1 MRLSPALTGSRQ
13 RTAAVTFAAL
23 IALAALGWI
32 AARQI
37 RSPAQVAADTAP
49 PTPSQITVPVVR
61 RTLASEVIVRGTVR
75 YGAPQAVVLGTSQ
88 LQQGSDLVTRPPQPR
103 ATLRAGDVAMTVDGR
118 PVFVLP
124 GAVPMHRDLHIG
136 DFGPDVRQLEAAL
149 AGLGYS
155 PGRVDGRYDRATAAG
170 VSALYLG
177 RGWDP
182 MGPTEAQREQLR
194 TAQSSAAQA
203 RDTQLQA
210 QSTVEQAQNQSAAD
224 KDVARRAYDSARQ
237 KLAVTKAALTSA
249 RGRENVAKADSRR
262 DRAVADTDVVAKR
275 AAFKAALDNQEVAR
289 AKYNEVPRG
298 AEASE
303 AYAAYAEFRQA
314 GDAVKQTKTELS
326 TSITSAQAVRAT
338 AAAAVQRAHSDVV
351 LAKRDVSVARSEM
364 RRTRRAART
373 TKSTATLRAI
383 VRSDAAEARR
393 TAREVARLSSES
405 SVQVPANEILFFGSL
420 PLRVDSVSAKRG
432 SAITGPVMRVTN
444 SRLAIDSS
452 LEVSD
457 AKLVR
462 PGDPV
467 TIEEQDLGVTAHGAV
482 SQVADTP
489 GTSRVDPSRF
499 YMSVLPDAGLP
510 SLVGTSVKLT
520 IAVKSTRG
528 SVLAV
533 PPSALSVGGDGNSR
547 VQVRRNGQTG
557 IVNVV
562 PGLAAENLVEVRPA
576 GGAHLNAGD
585 LVVVGASDAARSGA
599 VSGRGP

>member
-1 MRLSPALTGSRQ
+1 MRLFPVLTGSRQ

-37 RSPAQVAADTAP
+37 RSPAQVAADTAA

-61 RTLASEVIVRGTVR
+61 RTLASDVIVRGTVR

-88 LQQGSDLVTRPPQPR
+88 VKQGSDLVTRPPRPR
-103 ATLRAGDVAMTVDGR
+103 TTLRAGDVAMTVDGR

-136 DFGPDVRQLEAAL
+136 DFGPDVRQLERAL
-149 AGLGYS
+149 AGLGFS

-170 VSALYLG
+170 VSAFYLSS
-177 RGWDP
+177 GWDP
-182 MGPTEAQREQLR
+182 MGPTDAQREQLR
-194 TAQSSAAQA
+194 TAQSTAAQA
-203 RDTQLQA
+203 RDTELQS
-210 QSTVEQAQNQSAAD
+210 QSTLEQARNQSAAD
-224 KDVARRAYDSARQ
+224 KDVARRAYESARQ
-237 KLAVTKAALTSA
+237 KLGVTQAALASA
-249 RGRENVAKADSRR
+249 RDKENVAKADSRR
-262 DRAVADTDVVAKR
+262 DRATADTDVAAKR
-275 AAFKAALDNQEVAR
+275 AAFKASLDNQEIAR
-289 AKYNEVPRG
+289 AKMNELPRG
-298 AEASE
+298 ADASE
-303 AYAAYAEFRQA
+303 AYTVQADFRQA
-314 GDAVKQTKTELS
+314 GDAVKQTQTELN
-326 TSITSAQAVRAT
+326 TSLTAAQAVRAT
-338 AAAAVQRAHSDVV
+338 AAAAVNRAHSDVK
-351 LAKRDVSVARSEM
+351 LAKRDVSFARADV
-364 RRTRRAART
+364 RHARIAART

-383 VRSDAAEARR
+383 VRSDASEARR
-393 TAREVARLSSES
+393 TAREVRRLSAES

-420 PLRVDSVSAKRG
+420 PLRVDSVTAKRG

-457 AKLVR
+457 AKLVHV
-462 PGDPV
+462 GDPV
-467 TIEEQDLGVTAHGAV
+467 TIEEQDLGVTAHGVV
-482 SQVADTP
+482 SQVADAP
-489 GTSRVDPSRF
+489 GTNRVDPSRF
-499 YMSVLPDAGLP
+499 YMAVIPDAGLP

-520 IAVKSTRG
+520 ISVKSTQG

-547 VQVRRNGQTG
+547 VQVRRNGQSQV
-557 IVNVV
+557 VNVV

-576 GGAHLNAGD
+576 GSARLSVGD
-585 LVVVGASDAARSGA
+585 LVVVGAADAAGNGA